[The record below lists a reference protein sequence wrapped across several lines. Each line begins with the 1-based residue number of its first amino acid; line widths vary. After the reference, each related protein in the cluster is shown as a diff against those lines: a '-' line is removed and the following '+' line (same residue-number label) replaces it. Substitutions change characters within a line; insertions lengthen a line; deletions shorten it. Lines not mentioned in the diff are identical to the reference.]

1 VLKKMLPVVATM
13 VMGALSKQRAEPAG
27 GLAEMLGGGQSSGP
41 TNLLTS
47 FLEAD
52 GDGDGD
58 GSIADDV
65 TGMLFK
71 R

>member
-1 VLKKMLPVVATM
+1 
-13 VMGALSKQRAEPAG
+13 
-27 GLAEMLGGGQSSGP
+27 MLGGGQSSGP